1 LPGLTAVPSGK
12 RKSAAETCTKPSTT
26 TRARPILS
34 LATPHTP
41 SMIMFHTSSATPS
54 SDVIEPSWSTGTL
67 YRVERRKALAAFM
80 KTRTHMLTSERKRNA
95 MK

>member
-1 LPGLTAVPSGK
+1 
-12 RKSAAETCTKPSTT
+12 
-26 TRARPILS
+26 
-34 LATPHTP
+34 
-41 SMIMFHTSSATPS
+41 MIMFHTSSATPS